1 MGAEAP
7 GLCAAP
13 GGGGIPRSEDQGTR
27 PIRSSPMKRPTFA
40 LKIHPAKLEIERRF
54 DRIPPSTGFQPRL
67 EGPTWSDRANRP
79 AAIVGTILWLSV
91 PRSDRDTVASRDRS
105 RASWRGRFGENP
117 TRGAEAGHGRHRF
130 LLFFHPGDTPT
141 PTPSILARADRSAAT
156 TPHPTLAG
164 GILQRT
170 DAGGATAGGG
180 AHHGRETQA
189 RRPRPGAPGQ
199 PSRGQMQQ
207 MLGTSGG
214 SGGMTQIKQEGGG
227 TLGVTPR
234 WSGSP

>member
-67 EGPTWSDRANRP
+67 EGPTL
-79 AAIVGTILWLSV
+79 V
-91 PRSDRDTVASRDRS
+91 RSREPTRRDRRDDTLAIGPAIGS
-105 RASWRGRFGENP
+105 RYRRVARSLASILARTVRRKSNPRCRSGARQTSLFAFFQPRGYP
-117 TRGAEAGHGRHRF
+117 T
-130 LLFFHPGDTPT
+130 L
-141 PTPSILARADRSAAT
+141 TPSILTCADRSAAT

-164 GILQRT
+164 GILQRA

-189 RRPRPGAPGQ
+189 RRPRPARRARSAQ
-199 PSRGQMQQ
+199 PRPDAAVARNVRRVRRDDADQA
-207 MLGTSGG
+207 GG
-214 SGGMTQIKQEGGG
+214 RRRDG
-227 TLGVTPR
+227 
-234 WSGSP
+234 W